1 MTGANSN
8 VLTPSVEETWG
19 GGASVEQTLRGA
31 LQYCKRRLQ
40 RLPDDRARVMGHV
53 VDPTEVRF
61 QGISDSSLVEARLN
75 AQQVA
80 QRARR
85 KLQSAHER
93 ARCKLDSDCSD
104 NLLRPQRQRERNDLW
119 YLEQPRDLAAG
130 PPAPAATTP
139 VQTVRVTAE
148 QRDFQAAF
156 QELSISGRELLKS
169 ESPKTEPVHSSE
181 ANVCGSRGV

>member
-1 MTGANSN
+1 M
-8 VLTPSVEETWG
+8 G
-19 GGASVEQTLRGA
+19 GGASVEQTLRA
-31 LQYCKRRLQ
+31 AFQYCKRRLQ

-85 KLQSAHER
+85 KLQTAHER

-104 NLLRPQRQRERNDLW
+104 NLLRRQQQRERDDLSH
-119 YLEQPRDLAAG
+119 LEQPEDLAAV

-148 QRDFQAAF
+148 QRHFQVVQAAF
-156 QELSISGRELLKS
+156 EELSISGRELLKS
-169 ESPKTEPVHSSE
+169 ESPKTEPVLSE
-181 ANVCGSRGV
+181 TCPST

>member
-1 MTGANSN
+1 
-8 VLTPSVEETWG
+8 
-19 GGASVEQTLRGA
+19 
-31 LQYCKRRLQ
+31 
-40 RLPDDRARVMGHV
+40 MGHV
-53 VDPTEVRF
+53 VDPTKVRF

-85 KLQSAHER
+85 KLQTAHER

-130 PPAPAATTP
+130 PPAPAATATP
-139 VQTVRVTAE
+139 VQTVHVTAE
-148 QRDFQAAF
+148 KRDFQLVQAAF

-169 ESPKTEPVHSSE
+169 ESPKTEPVLSE
-181 ANVCGSRGV
+181 TCPST

>member
-1 MTGANSN
+1 M
-8 VLTPSVEETWG
+8 
-19 GGASVEQTLRGA
+19 EQTLRA
-31 LQYCKRRLQ
+31 AFQYCKRRLQ